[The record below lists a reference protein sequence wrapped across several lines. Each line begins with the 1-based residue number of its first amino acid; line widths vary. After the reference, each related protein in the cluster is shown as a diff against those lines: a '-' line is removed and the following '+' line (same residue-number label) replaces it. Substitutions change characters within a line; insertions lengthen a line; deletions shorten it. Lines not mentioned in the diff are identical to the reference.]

1 MRLQFITPLAASA
14 LLAITMPALANG
26 IVLVDPSAT
35 ADRSKP
41 DVEACDDSA
50 QAQIDHDARIERDR
64 SAASDSSDAGLGL
77 SALRQRMSTFGQSQ
91 RRQTLFIDCINA
103 KGYSRG

>member
-1 MRLQFITPLAASA
+1 MKTTIAGIAASA
-14 LLAITMPALANG
+14 LLVITMPALATG

-41 DVEACDDSA
+41 DVEACYNSA

-64 SAASDSSDAGLGL
+64 SAAFDSSDAGLGL

-91 RRQTLFIDCINA
+91 RRRTLFIDCLKA
-103 KGYSRG
+103 EG

>member
-1 MRLQFITPLAASA
+1 MKTTIASIAAST
-14 LLAITMPALANG
+14 LLAISMPALANG

-41 DVEACDDSA
+41 AVEACYDSA
-50 QAQIDHDARIERDR
+50 QGQIDHDARIERDR
-64 SAASDSSDAGLGL
+64 SAAFDRSDIGLGL
-77 SALRQRMSTFGQSQ
+77 TALLERMSTFGQSQ
-91 RRQTLFIDCINA
+91 RRRTRFIDCINA

>member
-1 MRLQFITPLAASA
+1 MKTTIAGIATSA

-50 QAQIDHDARIERDR
+50 QAQINHDARIERDR

-91 RRQTLFIDCINA
+91 RRRTLFIDCINA
-103 KGYSRG
+103 KGSSRG

>member
-1 MRLQFITPLAASA
+1 MKTTIAGIAAWA

-35 ADRSKP
+35 ADRSKL
-41 DVEACDDSA
+41 DVEACYSSA

-64 SAASDSSDAGLGL
+64 SAAFDRSDAGLCL
-77 SALRQRMSTFGQSQ
+77 SALRQRMSTFGQSK

>member
-1 MRLQFITPLAASA
+1 MKTTIAGIAASA
-14 LLAITMPALANG
+14 LLSITMPALANG
-26 IVLVDPSAT
+26 IVVVDPSAT

-41 DVEACDDSA
+41 DVGACYDSA
-50 QAQIDHDARIERDR
+50 QAQIDHDAWIERDR
-64 SAASDSSDAGLGL
+64 SAAFGSSDAGLGL

-91 RRQTLFIDCINA
+91 RRQTLFIDCIYA

>member
-1 MRLQFITPLAASA
+1 MKKTVTGMVTSA

-41 DVEACDDSA
+41 DVEACYDSA
-50 QAQIDHDARIERDR
+50 QAQINHDARIERDR
-64 SAASDSSDAGLGL
+64 SAAFDRSDAGLGL
-77 SALRQRMSTFGQSQ
+77 SALRQRMRIFEQSQ
-91 RRQTLFIDCINA
+91 RRRTLFIDCVNA

>member
-1 MRLQFITPLAASA
+1 MKTTIAGIAASA

-41 DVEACDDSA
+41 DVEACYDSA
-50 QAQIDHDARIERDR
+50 QGQIDHDAWIERDR
-64 SAASDSSDAGLGL
+64 SAAFDISDAGLGL
-77 SALRQRMSTFGQSQ
+77 SALRQRMSTFGQSK
-91 RRQTLFIDCINA
+91 RRRTLFIDCINA

>member
-1 MRLQFITPLAASA
+1 MKTTIAGIAASV

-41 DVEACDDSA
+41 DVEACYNSA
-50 QAQIDHDARIERDR
+50 QAQTARMPVWVFQRF
-64 SAASDSSDAGLGL
+64 ASG
-77 SALRQRMSTFGQSQ
+77 
-91 RRQTLFIDCINA
+91 
-103 KGYSRG
+103 